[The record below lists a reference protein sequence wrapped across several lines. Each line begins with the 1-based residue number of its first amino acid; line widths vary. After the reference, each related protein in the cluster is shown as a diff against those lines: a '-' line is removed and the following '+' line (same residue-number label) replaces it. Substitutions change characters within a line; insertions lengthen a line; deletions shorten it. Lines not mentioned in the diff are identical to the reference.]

1 MDSSIL
7 KKIGKMLAAS
17 KNTVVVTG
25 AGIST
30 EAGIPDFRG
39 ENGIYRTL
47 GEDQVTKLLNIR
59 AFRGDPVAFYKFYR
73 KYFIFPKVK
82 PSLAHHILAEMEEKD
97 IIRAIVT
104 QNIDN
109 LHQEAG
115 SKRVIPVHGN
125 AERFL
130 CTRIGCDFTAGS
142 SYVRGYPEVVP
153 KCSKCGSI
161 LKPDVVLFGEPIQNY
176 RLAHDTIVSAQL
188 LVVIGSSLTVFP
200 LAGFVGDYCALDQ
213 DFIIINKGPTALDY
227 ATTVKLDTGN
237 TGAALEEICDY
248 LL

>member
-1 MDSSIL
+1 MDARTL
-7 KKIGKMLAAS
+7 EKIGEILAAS

-47 GEDQVTKLLNIR
+47 GEDKVTKLLNIR
-59 AFRGDPVAFYKFYR
+59 AFKGDPVAFYKFYR
-73 KYFIFPKVK
+73 KYFTFPMVK
-82 PSLAHHILAEMEEKD
+82 PSLAHNILAEMEEKG
-97 IIRAIVT
+97 IIRAVVT

-125 AERFL
+125 AERFF
-130 CTRIGCDFTAGS
+130 CTQIGCDFTVGS
-142 SYVRGYPEVVP
+142 DYVRGYAEVVP
-153 KCSKCGSI
+153 KCSRCGSI
-161 LKPDVVLFGEPIQNY
+161 LKPDVVLFGEPIQNH
-176 RLAHDTIVSAQL
+176 RLAHDTIISAQVL
-188 LVVIGSSLTVFP
+188 LVIGSSLTVFP
-200 LAGFVGDYCALDQ
+200 LAGFVSDYCALDQ

-227 ATTVKLDTGN
+227 AATVKLDTGN
-237 TGAALEEICDY
+237 TGGALEEICEY